1 MCDDGGMARLGL
13 DDLGHPWQVVFA
25 EAWSSF
31 RSGNYGIGAALVDP
45 ASGEVVS
52 TGRNRVTEQR
62 TAAGTISGNFLAH
75 AEMNAFAA
83 MEPFFARGLHL
94 YTTLEPCLMC
104 SATSIQLN
112 VEHVH
117 FAAHDEFFDDLDGL
131 WDHHDYTRT
140 RKPTRSGPFD
150 EPVARFARLLPMSF
164 TLEHSPES
172 NAAIAARRDTPELAA
187 VAERLATSPEMAD
200 VRHAASAVDAY
211 DAIAEHLLGW

>member
-1 MCDDGGMARLGL
+1 MGALGIEE
-13 DDLGHPWQVVFA
+13 LGHPWRVVFD
-25 EAWSSF
+25 EAWASF

-45 ASGEVVS
+45 GTGDVVS
-52 TGRNRVTEQR
+52 TGRNRVTEQQPASR
-62 TAAGTISGNFLAH
+62 TIGGNFLAH

-104 SATSIQLN
+104 SATAIQLN

-131 WDHHDYTRT
+131 WQHHEYTRT
-140 RKPTRSGPFD
+140 RKPGRTGPLD
-150 EPVARFARLLPMSF
+150 EAIARFARLLPMTF
-164 TLEHSPES
+164 TLAESPES

-187 VAERLATSPEMAD
+187 VAQRLATAPELAEVREAD
-200 VRHAASAVDAY
+200 SVSDAY
-211 DAIAEHLLGW
+211 HAIASELASW